1 MDTQDR
7 LAHYRDLI
15 ESTLLDYTTI
25 PYAYGEITIRPSFD
39 RIHDQYL
46 LINVGWDRE
55 RRIHGCLVHIEIMN
69 HKIWIQRD
77 GTEAGVATALVE
89 AGIPKDQ
96 IVLGFRP
103 PEIRQHTEYA
113 VA

>member
-1 MDTQDR
+1 MATQDQLTR
-7 LAHYRDLI
+7 YRSVI
-15 ESTLLDYTTI
+15 EATLMDYTTI
-25 PYAYGEITIRPSFD
+25 PYAYGEIATRPSFD
-39 RIHDQYL
+39 RGHDQYL
-46 LINVGWDRE
+46 LVNVGWDHE
-55 RRIHGCLVHIEIMN
+55 RRIHGCLVHIEILN
-69 HKIWIQRD
+69 DKIWIQRD
-77 GTEAGVATALVE
+77 GTEAGIANALVE